1 MLFRFKYLVLYFG
14 TSRSYSSLLRVLVP
28 DLLDA
33 VLLGGDPVVLALR
46 HVLGPVAVQL
56 HAQHP

>member
-1 MLFRFKYLVLYFG
+1 MLYFC
-14 TSRSYSSLLRVLVP
+14 TSRSFYLSYSSLLRVLVP